1 MSEFVAENIIE
12 LENWF
17 EATKCTEYMKYFND
31 YVYKVQL
38 LLNIKRYGL
47 EVSVLWEMIRNF
59 L

>member
-38 LLNIKRYGL
+38 LLNIKRVAWKYQFYGK
-47 EVSVLWEMIRNF
+47 
-59 L
+59 